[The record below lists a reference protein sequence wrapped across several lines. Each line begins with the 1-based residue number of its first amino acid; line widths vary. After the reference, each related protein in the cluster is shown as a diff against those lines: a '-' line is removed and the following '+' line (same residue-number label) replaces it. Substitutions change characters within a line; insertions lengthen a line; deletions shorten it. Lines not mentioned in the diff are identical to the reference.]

1 MRSEYKMMQALN
13 TDRFVKILDHTSGP
27 DFKDRYPRYSILME
41 KASGS
46 LDKFTNGIYPG
57 NYQQVATFIVEM
69 LEGLDHMHDNNFV
82 HRDLKPANVL
92 ISCPKGFSGRLP
104 AGEVCH
110 AKIADL
116 GLTCVKGKTCSGV
129 AGTPL
134 YMPPELLSK
143 RVLTF
148 SNDVWAMGLIFHE
161 LVMTALP
168 PSLRQARTMDDLT
181 RRIKSLRV
189 VMSVPAIQGALGLSK
204 PTEAAKLKSLIEGMT
219 VNDHSK
225 RLSAKDALAMAR
237 GLDVPPAAPVVS
249 GELPDCWHAAPEP
262 EPQPAPRPTQPARR
276 PSRPR
281 VQKHQKPKPVKP
293 KPNLYFPELP
303 KPKPLEPPKPKP
315 LKPADYALPPIGKP
329 KEPEPEEDSS
339 DDEGGEGDDADEL
352 EDSVDMGDVQSD
364 NQEEFLVV
372 KAARAGGGIEV
383 NFLVNWIVGDL
394 SYEDLVGKAGHYIPK
409 SVIPSWLRQDNYH
422 PVEVNG
428 IPIDTIRKDKF
439 AYTSNEERRP
449 GRNFGDQDGQSL
461 GKVFASGER
470 SDVSCSSF
478 LSSRRS
484 GWAKSSGDG

>member
-1 MRSEYKMMQALN
+1 MKGNDRFRIQAEWEREMRSEYKMMQALN

-69 LEGLDHMHDNNFV
+69 LEGLDYMHDNNFV

-92 ISCPKGFSGRLP
+92 ISCPWGFSGRLP

-204 PTEAAKLKSLIEGMT
+204 PTEAAKLKALIEGMT

-225 RLSAKDALAMAR
+225 RLTAKAALAMAQ
-237 GLDVPPAAPVVS
+237 GLDVPPAAPR
-249 GELPDCWHAAPEP
+249 
-262 EPQPAPRPTQPARR
+262 PAQPARR

-339 DDEGGEGDDADEL
+339 DDEGDEGDGEADDADEL

-383 NFLVNWIVGDL
+383 NVLVNWIV
-394 SYEDLVGKAGHYIPK
+394 
-409 SVIPSWLRQDNYH
+409 
-422 PVEVNG
+422 
-428 IPIDTIRKDKF
+428 
-439 AYTSNEERRP
+439 
-449 GRNFGDQDGQSL
+449 
-461 GKVFASGER
+461 
-470 SDVSCSSF
+470 
-478 LSSRRS
+478 
-484 GWAKSSGDG
+484 